1 MCREYGGGED
11 VCETYHHNGEVVSIA
26 SDGEISLAPKIS
38 QGKTVVV
45 KEFYTQEQTM
55 KLINGNTLDSLQSWL
70 IDHGPVAGLPATG
83 HAD

>member
-11 VCETYHHNGEVVSIA
+11 VCETYHHNGELISIA

-45 KEFYTQEQTM
+45 KELYT
-55 KLINGNTLDSLQSWL
+55 
-70 IDHGPVAGLPATG
+70 
-83 HAD
+83 